1 MGLIKDLR
9 EALRA
14 ERDKRRKQ
22 QQKYRIEY
30 AFTSGGTKY
39 YRYADIA
46 NLPYERGLSAMC
58 VYDEIT
64 MRCSREYLTKHV
76 EAMQQ
81 LLKSKEIDIF
91 RINTLNE
98 VLAQRLRMT
107 TDVNLM
113 YKLASI
119 VFFDKTEN
127 PLVYEPEYAEK
138 KIAKWRKDKGVHDF
152 FMQTPLLDL
161 MPFLR
166 NVGVDLDIYTRLNDQ
181 LNQLQQEILHTVTS
195 TNE

>member
-1 MGLIKDLR
+1 MGLIKELV
-9 EALRA
+9 ELWRA
-14 ERDKRRKQ
+14 SKDKRRKQ
-22 QQKYRIEY
+22 EQKYRIEY

-64 MRCSREYLTKHV
+64 MRCSREYLMKHV

-91 RINTLNE
+91 RINALNE

-107 TDVNLM
+107 TDVDLM

-119 VFFDKTEN
+119 CFFDKTEN

-152 FMQTPLLDL
+152 FMQTPLLEL
-161 MPFLR
+161 MPFLKT
-166 NVGVDLDIYTRLNDQ
+166 VGVDLDAYTRLNDQ
-181 LNQLQQEILHTVTS
+181 FNALQQEILHTATS
-195 TNE
+195 TIE